1 MGYLAE
7 AELRWQRV
15 NKVTAPSVQ
24 ISWGELIDKITI
36 LEIKE
41 QRLLSKQS
49 ITNVRN
55 ELAVLMS
62 VARHALAE
70 QKDVAAL
77 RKQLKSVNETLW
89 DIEDRIRAKEATQS
103 FDQEFIQ
110 LARSVY
116 LNNDR
121 RGDLKHR
128 INMLTN
134 SALGEEK
141 QYTSYRR

>member
-1 MGYLAE
+1 VGYLLE

-55 ELAVLMS
+55 ELAALRS
-62 VARHALAE
+62 VAYHALAE

-121 RGDLKHR
+121 RGDLKRR
-128 INMLTN
+128 INVLMN

>member
-55 ELAVLMS
+55 ELAALMS

-77 RKQLKSVNETLW
+77 RKQLKSVNERRSGTLRTGSVPRRQHNHSTRNSFNW
-89 DIEDRIRAKEATQS
+89 RDRCI
-103 FDQEFIQ
+103 
-110 LARSVY
+110 
-116 LNNDR
+116 
-121 RGDLKHR
+121 
-128 INMLTN
+128 
-134 SALGEEK
+134 
-141 QYTSYRR
+141 